1 MPELPEVE
9 TIRRGLEKRILG
21 KKVNRVEINTDRMVK
36 KPSPKRFKEEVEG
49 RNFKQ
54 VIRRGKYLILVL
66 SSGKKIVIHLRMTGQ
81 LIYGKKNT
89 KSRVS
94 FLLSNGKYLNLNDS
108 RHLGEIR
115 LVENWKRVPSIVKMG
130 REPLED
136 SFTLRVFSEM
146 LNKKKARIK
155 PLLMNQEFLAGVG
168 NIYAQEALFK
178 ARIHPERHAYRL
190 KRDEVKALFSEIKKV
205 LNKAIDYKG
214 SSLSSYVDVEGKRGS
229 FHSRLQVYGRRG
241 EPCVK
246 CKTPLKF
253 IKLAGRGTS
262 FCPKCQ
268 K

>member
-9 TIRRGLEKRILG
+9 TIRRGLEKRILA
-21 KKVNRVEINTDRMVK
+21 KKINRVEINTDRMVK
-36 KPSPKRFKEEVEG
+36 KPSPKRFKEKVEG
-49 RNFKQ
+49 KNFTQ

-81 LIYGKKNT
+81 LIYGRRDT

-94 FLLSNGKYLNLNDS
+94 FLLSNGKYLNLNDK

-115 LVENWKRVPSIVKMG
+115 LVENWEKVPGIAKMG
-130 REPLED
+130 MEPLED
-136 SFTLRVFSEM
+136 SFTLKVFGEM

-178 ARIHPERHAYRL
+178 AKIHPERHAHRL
-190 KRDEVKALFSEIKKV
+190 KRDEVRALFSEIKKV
-205 LNKAIDYKG
+205 LKKAIDYKG
-214 SSLSSYVDVEGKRGS
+214 SSLSSYVDAQGRKGS
-229 FHSRLQVYGRRG
+229 FHSRLQVYGRGG

>member
-21 KKVNRVEINTDRMVK
+21 KRVNRVAINTSKMLK
-36 KPSPKRFKEEVEG
+36 KPSSRRFKEEVEDKV
-49 RNFKQ
+49 FIQ

-94 FLLSNGKYLNLNDS
+94 FLLSNGKYLNLNDK

-115 LVENWKRVPSIVKMG
+115 LVENWKKIPGIATMG

-136 SFTLRVFSEM
+136 NFTLKVFDEM
-146 LNKKKARIK
+146 LNKRKAKIK

-178 ARIHPERHAYRL
+178 AGIRPQRHAHRL
-190 KRDEVKALFSEIKKV
+190 KRDEVKLLFSEIKKV
-205 LNKAIDYKG
+205 LKKAINYKG
-214 SSLSSYVDVEGKRGS
+214 TSLISYVDAEGRRGS
-229 FHSRLQVYGRRG
+229 FHSRLQVYGRGG

-246 CKTPLKF
+246 CKIPLKF
-253 IKLAGRGTS
+253 IKLAGRGTT

>member
-49 RNFKQ
+49 RNFTQ

-81 LIYGKKNT
+81 LIYGRKDT

-94 FLLSNGKYLNLNDS
+94 FLLSNGKYLNLNDR

-115 LVENWKRVPSIVKMG
+115 LVENWEKVPGIAKMG
-130 REPLED
+130 MEPLED
-136 SFTLRVFSEM
+136 SFTLKVFGEM

-178 ARIHPERHAYRL
+178 ARIHPERHAHRL
-190 KRDEVKALFSEIKKV
+190 KRDEVKSLFSEIKKV

-214 SSLSSYVDVEGKRGS
+214 SSLSSYVDVDGRRGS
-229 FHSRLQVYGRRG
+229 FHSRLRVYGRGG

>member
-9 TIRRGLEKRILG
+9 TIRRGLEKRILA
-21 KKVNRVEINTDRMVK
+21 KKINRVEINTDRMVK
-36 KPSPKRFKEEVEG
+36 KPSLKRFKEEVEG
-49 RNFKQ
+49 KNFTQ
-54 VIRRGKYLILVL
+54 VIRRGKYLILAL

-81 LIYGKKNT
+81 LIYGRKDTKN
-89 KSRVS
+89 RVS
-94 FLLSNGKYLNLNDS
+94 FLLSNGKYLNLNDK

-115 LVENWKRVPSIVKMG
+115 LVENWEKVPGIAKMG
-130 REPLED
+130 MEPLED
-136 SFTLRVFSEM
+136 SFTLKVFGEM

-178 ARIHPERHAYRL
+178 ARIHPERHAHRL

-214 SSLSSYVDVEGKRGS
+214 SSFSSYVDAQGRRGS
-229 FHSRLQVYGRRG
+229 FHSRLRVYGRVG
-241 EPCVK
+241 ESCIK
-246 CKTPLKF
+246 CKTPLEF
-253 IKLAGRGTS
+253 IRLAGRGTT

>member
-9 TIRRGLEKRILG
+9 TIRRGLEKRILE

-66 SSGKKIVIHLRMTGQ
+66 SSGKEIVIHLRMTGQ
-81 LIYGKKNT
+81 LIYGKRDTKN
-89 KSRVS
+89 RVS

-115 LVENWKRVPSIVKMG
+115 LVENWKRVPSIAKMG
-130 REPLED
+130 MEPLEG
-136 SFTLRVFSEM
+136 SFTLKVFGEM
-146 LNKKKARIK
+146 LNKRKAKIK

-178 ARIHPERHAYRL
+178 ARIHPERHAHRL
-190 KRDEVKALFSEIKKV
+190 KRDEVELLFSEIKKV
-205 LNKAIDYKG
+205 LKKAIDYKG

-229 FHSRLQVYGRRG
+229 FHSRLRVYGRGG

-246 CKTPLKF
+246 CKTPLEF
-253 IKLAGRGTS
+253 VRLAGRGTT

>member
-36 KPSPKRFKEEVEG
+36 KPSPKRFKEEVKG
-49 RNFKQ
+49 KIFKQ

-66 SSGKKIVIHLRMTGQ
+66 SSRKKIVIHLRMTGQ
-81 LIYGKKNT
+81 LIYGKKDRRN
-89 KSRVS
+89 RIS
-94 FLLSNGKYLNLNDS
+94 FLLSNGRYLNLNDS

-115 LVENWKRVPSIVKMG
+115 LVKNWKKIPSIAKIG

-136 SFTLRVFSEM
+136 SFTLKVFSEM
-146 LNKKKARIK
+146 LNKKKAKIK

-168 NIYAQEALFK
+168 NIYTQEALFK
-178 ARIHPERHAYRL
+178 ARIHPQRHAHRL
-190 KRDEVKALFSEIKKV
+190 KQDEVKSLFSEIKKV
-205 LNKAIDYKG
+205 LKKAIDYKG
-214 SSLSSYVDVEGKRGS
+214 SSLSSYVDAQGRRGS
-229 FHSRLQVYGRRG
+229 FHPRLRVYGRGG
-241 EPCVK
+241 EPCVR

-253 IKLAGRGTS
+253 IKLAGRGTT

>member
-9 TIRRGLEKRILG
+9 TIRRGLEKRILA
-21 KKVNRVEINTDRMVK
+21 KKINRVEINTDRMVK
-36 KPSPKRFKEEVEG
+36 KPSLKRFKENVEG
-49 RNFKQ
+49 KIFTQ

-81 LIYGKKNT
+81 LIYGRKDTKN
-89 KSRVS
+89 RVS
-94 FLLSNGKYLNLNDS
+94 FLLSNGKYLNLNDK

-115 LVENWKRVPSIVKMG
+115 LVENWEKVPGIAKMG
-130 REPLED
+130 MEPLED
-136 SFTLRVFSEM
+136 SFTLKVFGEM

-178 ARIHPERHAYRL
+178 ARIHPERHAHRL

-205 LNKAIDYKG
+205 LRKAIDYKG
-214 SSLSSYVDVEGKRGS
+214 SSFSSYVDAQGRRGS
-229 FHSRLQVYGRRG
+229 FHSRLQVYGRGG
-241 EPCVK
+241 ESCVK

-268 K
+268 I

>member
-66 SSGKKIVIHLRMTGQ
+66 SSGKEIVIHLRMTGQ
-81 LIYGKKNT
+81 LIYGKRDTKN
-89 KSRVS
+89 RVS

-115 LVENWKRVPSIVKMG
+115 LVENWKRVPSIAKMG
-130 REPLED
+130 MEPLEG
-136 SFTLRVFSEM
+136 SFTLKVFGEI
-146 LNKKKARIK
+146 LNKKKAKIK
-155 PLLMNQEFLAGVG
+155 SLLMNQEFLAGVG

-178 ARIHPERHAYRL
+178 ARIHPERHAHRL

-214 SSLSSYVDVEGKRGS
+214 SSLNSYVDAQGRRGS
-229 FHSRLQVYGRRG
+229 FHSRLRVYGRGG

>member
-9 TIRRGLEKRILG
+9 TIRRGLEKRILA
-21 KKVNRVEINTDRMVK
+21 KKINRVEINTDRMVK

-49 RNFKQ
+49 KNFTQ

-81 LIYGKKNT
+81 LIYGRRDTKN
-89 KSRVS
+89 RVS
-94 FLLSNGKYLNLNDS
+94 FLLSNGKYLNLNDK

-115 LVENWKRVPSIVKMG
+115 LVENWEKVPGIAKMG
-130 REPLED
+130 MEPLED
-136 SFTLRVFSEM
+136 SFTLKVFGEM

-178 ARIHPERHAYRL
+178 ARIHPERHAHRL

-205 LNKAIDYKG
+205 LKKAIEYKG
-214 SSLSSYVDVEGKRGS
+214 SSFSSYVDAQGRRGS
-229 FHSRLQVYGRRG
+229 FHSRLQVYGREG

-246 CKTPLKF
+246 CKIPLKF

>member
-21 KKVNRVEINTDRMVK
+21 KKVNRVEINTTKMVK
-36 KPSPKRFKEEVEG
+36 RLSPKRFKEEVEG
-49 RNFKQ
+49 KIFKQ

-81 LIYGKKNT
+81 LIYGKRDTKN
-89 KSRVS
+89 RVS
-94 FLLSNGKYLNLNDS
+94 FLLSNGKYLNLNDK

-115 LVENWKRVPSIVKMG
+115 LVENWKKVPSIAKIGM
-130 REPLED
+130 EPLED
-136 SFTLRVFSEM
+136 SFTLKVFSEM
-146 LNKKKARIK
+146 LNKRKAKIK
-155 PLLMNQEFLAGVG
+155 PLLMNQAFLAGVG

-178 ARIHPERHAYRL
+178 AGIHPKKHAYRL
-190 KRDEVKALFSEIKKV
+190 KRDEVKSLFSEIKKV
-205 LNKAIDYKG
+205 LWTAIDYRG
-214 SSLSSYVDVEGKRGS
+214 SSLISYVDAEGRRGS
-229 FHSRLQVYGRRG
+229 FHSRLRVYGREG

-253 IKLAGRGTS
+253 IKLAGRGTT

>member
-9 TIRRGLEKRILG
+9 TIRRGLEKRILA
-21 KKVNRVEINTDRMVK
+21 KKINRVEINTDRMVK

-49 RNFKQ
+49 KNFTQ

-81 LIYGKKNT
+81 LIYGRRNT
-89 KSRVS
+89 KSRVF
-94 FLLSNGKYLNLNDS
+94 FLLSNGKYLNLNDK

-115 LVENWKRVPSIVKMG
+115 LVENWEKVPGIAKMG
-130 REPLED
+130 MEPLED
-136 SFTLRVFSEM
+136 SFTLKVFGEM

-168 NIYAQEALFK
+168 NIYAQEVLFK
-178 ARIHPERHAYRL
+178 ARIHPERHAHRL
-190 KRDEVKALFSEIKKV
+190 KRDEVKSLFSEIKKV
-205 LNKAIDYKG
+205 LKKAIDYKG
-214 SSLSSYVDVEGKRGS
+214 SSLSSYVDAQGRRGS
-229 FHSRLQVYGRRG
+229 FRSRLQVYGRGG
-241 EPCVK
+241 ESCIK

>member
-9 TIRRGLEKRILG
+9 TIRRGLEKRILE

-49 RNFKQ
+49 KNFKQ

-66 SSGKKIVIHLRMTGQ
+66 SSGKEIVIHLRMTGQ
-81 LIYGKKNT
+81 LIYGKRDTKN
-89 KSRVS
+89 RVS

-115 LVENWKRVPSIVKMG
+115 LVENWKRVPSIAKMG
-130 REPLED
+130 MEPLEG
-136 SFTLRVFSEM
+136 SFTLKVFGEM
-146 LNKKKARIK
+146 LNKRKAKIK

-178 ARIHPERHAYRL
+178 ARIHPERHAHRL
-190 KRDEVKALFSEIKKV
+190 KRDEVELLFSEIKKV
-205 LNKAIDYKG
+205 LKKAIDYKG

-229 FHSRLQVYGRRG
+229 FHSRLRVYGRGG

-246 CKTPLKF
+246 CKTPLEF
-253 IKLAGRGTS
+253 VRLAGRGTT

>member
-9 TIRRGLEKRILG
+9 TIRRGLEKRILA
-21 KKVNRVEINTDRMVK
+21 KKINRVEINTDRMVK

-49 RNFKQ
+49 KNFTQ

-81 LIYGKKNT
+81 LIYGRRDT

-94 FLLSNGKYLNLNDS
+94 FLLSNGKYLSLNDK

-115 LVENWKRVPSIVKMG
+115 LVENWEKVPGIAKMG
-130 REPLED
+130 MEPLED
-136 SFTLRVFSEM
+136 SFTLKVFGEM
-146 LNKKKARIK
+146 LNKKKAKIK

-178 ARIHPERHAYRL
+178 AKIHPERHAHWL
-190 KRDEVKALFSEIKKV
+190 KRDKVKALFSEIKKV
-205 LNKAIDYKG
+205 LKKAINYKG
-214 SSLSSYVDVEGKRGS
+214 SSFSSYVDAQGRRGS
-229 FHSRLQVYGRRG
+229 FHSRLQVYGRGG

>member
-9 TIRRGLEKRILG
+9 TIRRGLEKRILA
-21 KKVNRVEINTDRMVK
+21 KKINRVEINTDRMVK

-49 RNFKQ
+49 KNFTQ

-81 LIYGKKNT
+81 LIYGRRDT

-94 FLLSNGKYLNLNDS
+94 FLLSNGKYLNLNDK

-115 LVENWKRVPSIVKMG
+115 LVENWEKVLGIAKMG
-130 REPLED
+130 MEPLED
-136 SFTLRVFSEM
+136 SFTLKVFGEM

-178 ARIHPERHAYRL
+178 ARIHPERHAHRL

-205 LNKAIDYKG
+205 LKKAIDYKG

-229 FHSRLQVYGRRG
+229 FHSRLQVYGRGG